1 MIASISGTLV
11 QRDPTGI
18 VIETAGGTGYVVE
31 VSLGVFERLPPEGAA
46 VRLSTELVVR
56 EDGWFLYG
64 FDGTVE
70 RSVFR
75 RLMGASG
82 VGPRLALAILST
94 LGPERTVRAVRDR
107 DLAALATVSGIGR
120 KKAERIVLELTDRF
134 DDLPAAPAVPQPSAD
149 AVRALVNL
157 GYPAAAAEAAVRNV
171 TQSGATED
179 TAALI
184 RRALADLG
192 RK

>member
-1 MIASISGTLV
+1 MIASVTGTLTN
-11 QRDPTGI
+11 RDPAGI
-18 VIETAGGTGYVVE
+18 VVETTGGTGYLIE
-31 VSLGVFERLPPEGAA
+31 VSLGVFERLPAEGSK
-46 VRLSTELVVR
+46 VHLVTELVVR

-64 FDGTVE
+64 FDAPNE
-70 RSVFR
+70 RMVFR

-107 DLAALATVSGIGR
+107 DLAALASVSGIGK
-120 KKAERIVLELTDRF
+120 KKAERIVLELTDRL
-134 DDLPAAPAVPQPSAD
+134 DDLPAAAAVPQPTAD
-149 AVRALVNL
+149 AVRALVSL
-157 GYPAAAAEAAVRNV
+157 GYTSAAAETAVRNA
-171 TQSGATED
+171 TQAGAPD
-179 TAALI
+179 NTAALI